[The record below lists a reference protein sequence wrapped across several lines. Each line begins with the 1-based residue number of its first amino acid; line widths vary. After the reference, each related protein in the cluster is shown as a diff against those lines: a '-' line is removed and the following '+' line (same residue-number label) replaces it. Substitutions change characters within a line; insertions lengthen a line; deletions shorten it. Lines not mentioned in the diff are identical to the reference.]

1 MVDGPF
7 TGPAKSAPKLLGFTL
22 EACMLRILK
31 LCKLNNKYFPAF
43 GFIAVLLAI
52 AVNMAMA
59 AQDKYTV
66 AVPGGLGFSE
76 FRGYEDWQS
85 VSVSKTDHAFAVI
98 LANPKMIEAYRSGI
112 PGNGKPFPDGSKIA
126 KIHYKPAKSADSPD
140 PTTELPGT
148 LLNVDFIQKDSK
160 RFPDGGG
167 WGYAAFEYN
176 AASDTFTPATENDA
190 PPQAND
196 AKCGVACHT
205 IAQAKDYIFT
215 EYPKR

>member
-1 MVDGPF
+1 MARL
-7 TGPAKSAPKLLGFTL
+7 PAEQNRRRSFLASLWGGS
-22 EACMLRILK
+22 MLRILNM
-31 LCKLNNKYFPAF
+31 CRLNNKYFSAF

-52 AVNMAMA
+52 VVNMAIA

-66 AVPGGLGFSE
+66 TVPSGLAFSE

-85 VSVSKTDHAFAVI
+85 VSVSKTEHAFAII
-98 LANPKMIEAYRSGI
+98 LANPIMIDAYRSGI
-112 PGNGKPFPDGSKIA
+112 PGNGKPFPDGSHIT
-126 KIHYKPAKSADSPD
+126 KIHYKPAKSAAATD
-140 PTTELPGT
+140 PTTEVPGT
-148 LLNVDFIQKDSK
+148 LLNVDFIEKDTK
-160 RFPDGGG
+160 RFSDGGG
-167 WGYAAFEYN
+167 WGYAAFNYN
-176 AASDTFTPATENDA
+176 VAPDTFTPATENDS

>member
-1 MVDGPF
+1 MQ
-7 TGPAKSAPKLLGFTL
+7 S
-22 EACMLRILK
+22 C
-31 LCKLNNKYFPAF
+31 KYFPVF

-66 AVPGGLGFSE
+66 TVPGGLAFSE

-85 VSVSKTDHAFAVI
+85 VSVSKTEHAFAII
-98 LANPKMIEAYRSGI
+98 LANPVMIEAYRSGI
-112 PGNGKPFPDGSKIA
+112 PGNGKPFPDGAKIA
-126 KIHYKPAKSADSPD
+126 KIHYKPVKSAEAPD
-140 PTTELPGT
+140 PTTEVPGT
-148 LLNVDFIQKDSK
+148 LLNVDFMEKDSK

-167 WGYAAFEYN
+167 WGYAAFN
-176 AASDTFTPATENDA
+176 HDAASDTFAPATENDT

-205 IAQAKDYIFT
+205 IVQAKNYIFT

>member
-1 MVDGPF
+1 
-7 TGPAKSAPKLLGFTL
+7 
-22 EACMLRILK
+22 MLRILK
-31 LCKLNNKYFPAF
+31 ICKLNYKYVLAF
-43 GFIAVLLAI
+43 GFIAPLLAI
-52 AVNMAMA
+52 GVHMAMA

-66 AVPGGLGFSE
+66 SVPGGLKFSE

-85 VSVSKTDHAFAVI
+85 VSVSKTDHAFAII
-98 LANPKMIEAYRSGI
+98 LANPVMIEAYRSGI
-112 PGNGKPFPDGSKIA
+112 PGNGKPFPDGSKIT
-126 KIHYKPAKSADSPD
+126 KIHYEPAKSADATD
-140 PTTELPGT
+140 PSTEVPGT
-148 LLNVDFIQKDSK
+148 LMNVDFIVKDSK

-167 WGYAAFEYN
+167 WGYAAFNYN
-176 AASDTFTPATENDA
+176 GASDTFTPATENDS

>member
-1 MVDGPF
+1 MADGRF
-7 TGPAKSAPKLLGFTL
+7 AGRAKSAPKLLGFTL
-22 EACMLRILK
+22 EACMSRILK
-31 LCKLNNKYFPAF
+31 VCKLNKKYFPVF

-59 AQDKYTV
+59 AQDRYTV
-66 AVPGGLGFSE
+66 AVPGGLAFSE

-85 VSVSKTDHAFAVI
+85 VSVSKTEHAFAVI
-98 LANPKMIEAYRSGI
+98 LANPVMIEAYRSGI
-112 PGNGKPFPDGSKIA
+112 PGNGKPFPDGSKIT
-126 KIHYKPAKSADSPD
+126 KIHYKPAKSVDSPD

-148 LLNVDFIQKDSK
+148 LLNVDFIEKDSK

-176 AASDTFTPATENDA
+176 AASDTFTPATEKDA

-205 IAQAKDYIFT
+205 LAQAKDYIFT

>member
-1 MVDGPF
+1 
-7 TGPAKSAPKLLGFTL
+7 
-22 EACMLRILK
+22 MLRILK
-31 LCKLNNKYFPAF
+31 VCKLNNKYFAVF

-52 AVNMAMA
+52 AVNMAIA

-66 AVPGGLGFSE
+66 TVPGGLAFSE

-85 VSVSKTDHAFAVI
+85 VSVSKTEHAFAII
-98 LANPKMIEAYRSGI
+98 LANPVMIEAYRSGI
-112 PGNGKPFPDGSKIA
+112 PGNGKPFPDGSKIT
-126 KIHYKPAKSADSPD
+126 KIHYKPAKSADATD
-140 PTTELPGT
+140 PTTEVPGT
-148 LLNVDFIQKDSK
+148 LLNVDFIEKDSK

-167 WGYAAFEYN
+167 WGYAAFNYN
-176 AASDTFTPATENDA
+176 TAPDTFTPATENDS

>member
-1 MVDGPF
+1 M
-7 TGPAKSAPKLLGFTL
+7 
-22 EACMLRILK
+22 
-31 LCKLNNKYFPAF
+31 CKLNNRYFSAF
-43 GFIAVLLAI
+43 AFIAVLLAI
-52 AVNMAMA
+52 AVNMAIA

-66 AVPGGLGFSE
+66 TVPGGLAFSE

-85 VSVSKTDHAFAVI
+85 VSVSKTDHAFAII
-98 LANPKMIEAYRSGI
+98 LANPVMIEAYRSGI
-112 PGNGKPFPDGSKIA
+112 PSNGKPFPDGSKVT
-126 KIHYKPAKSADSPD
+126 KIHYKPAKSADAAD
-140 PTTELPGT
+140 PTTEVPGT
-148 LLNVDFIQKDSK
+148 LLNVDFIAKDSK

-167 WGYAAFEYN
+167 WGYAAFNYN
-176 AASDTFTPATENDA
+176 AASETFTPATENDS